1 MRVLNCMWSAETA
14 YHSVHLVLS
23 NFLDAIA
30 PVSHESLFLMGENTQ
45 QKIFSN
51 AQSFRSNKKS
61 TKKLIARYFLRKK
74 FIKKIQSFKPQLI
87 VLDGLGMARLLLP
100 VLKSFNFDLSTVL
113 VYFHGET
120 HFKKQDVKL
129 FNTEYNFKLR
139 LIAVSKTLAENLIEQ
154 VGSLDVIAIP
164 TYLNMPKVER
174 QLVNEKNTV
183 TFAAVGRLV
192 ESKNLSILIEC
203 IGCLVQKG
211 LNVYLRIAGDGDLY
225 STLQDEILNKK
236 LDKNITLEGKVI
248 RIEEFYQ
255 SVDVVLIP
263 SLQEGQGLVIQ
274 EALYFDKPV
283 VCSDIAVFKEQLG
296 VAGIYCSTSCV
307 KDWVEACE
315 KLLQASERINLLKK
329 QQHVHQEYNNKELF
343 IQRCQAVCN

>member
-100 VLKSFNFDLSTVL
+100 VLKRFDLSTVL

-120 HFKKQDVKL
+120 YFKKQDVQL

-211 LNVYLRIAGDGDLY
+211 LSVYLRIAGDGHLY
-225 STLQDEILNKK
+225 STLQNEIFNKN
-236 LDKNITLEGKVI
+236 LEKNITLEGKVI

-263 SLQEGQGLVIQ
+263 SLQEGQGLVVQ
-274 EALYFDKPV
+274 EALYYDKPV
-283 VCSDIAVFKEQLG
+283 VCSDITVFKEQLG
-296 VAGIYCSTSCV
+296 EAGIYCSTSCV

>member
-100 VLKSFNFDLSTVL
+100 VLKRFDLSTVL

-120 HFKKQDVKL
+120 YFKKQDVQI

-211 LNVYLRIAGDGDLY
+211 LSVYLRIAGDGHLY
-225 STLQDEILNKK
+225 STLQNEIFNKN
-236 LDKNITLEGKVI
+236 LEKNITLEGKVI

-307 KDWVEACE
+307 KDWVDACE
-315 KLLQASERINLLKK
+315 KLLQASDRIEVLKK
-329 QQHVHQEYNNKELF
+329 QQYVHQEYNNRDLF
-343 IQRCQAVCN
+343 IQRCQAACN

>member
-100 VLKSFNFDLSTVL
+100 VLKRFDLSTVL

-120 HFKKQDVKL
+120 YFKKQDVQL

-154 VGSLDVIAIP
+154 VGSLDIIAIP

-211 LNVYLRIAGDGDLY
+211 LSVYLRIAGDGHLY
-225 STLQDEILNKK
+225 STLQNEIFNKN
-236 LDKNITLEGKVI
+236 LEKNITLEGKVI

-263 SLQEGQGLVIQ
+263 SLQEGQGLVVQ
-274 EALYFDKPV
+274 EALYYDKPV
-283 VCSDIAVFKEQLG
+283 VCSDITVFKEQLG
-296 VAGIYCSTSCV
+296 EAGIYCSTSCV
-307 KDWVEACE
+307 KDWVDACE
-315 KLLQASERINLLKK
+315 KLLQASDRIEVLKK
-329 QQHVHQEYNNKELF
+329 QQYVHQEYNNRDLF
-343 IQRCQAVCN
+343 IQRCQAACN

>member
-100 VLKSFNFDLSTVL
+100 VLKRFDLSTVL

-120 HFKKQDVKL
+120 YFKKQDVQL

-211 LNVYLRIAGDGDLY
+211 LSVYLRIAGDGHLY
-225 STLQDEILNKK
+225 STLQNEIFNKN
-236 LDKNITLEGKVI
+236 LEKNITLEGKVI

-263 SLQEGQGLVIQ
+263 SLQEGQGLVVQ
-274 EALYFDKPV
+274 EALYYDKPV
-283 VCSDIAVFKEQLG
+283 VCSDITVFKEQLG

>member
-100 VLKSFNFDLSTVL
+100 VLKRFDLSTVL

-120 HFKKQDVKL
+120 YFKKQDVQL

-164 TYLNMPKVER
+164 TYLNMPKVEK
-174 QLVNEKNTV
+174 QLVNEQNTI

-211 LNVYLRIAGDGDLY
+211 LSVYLRIAGDGHLY
-225 STLQDEILNKK
+225 STLQNEILNKK

-263 SLQEGQGLVIQ
+263 SLQEGQGLVVQ
-274 EALYFDKPV
+274 EALYYDKPV
-283 VCSDIAVFKEQLG
+283 VCSDITVFKEQLG
-296 VAGIYCSTSCV
+296 EAGIYCSTSCV
-307 KDWVEACE
+307 KDWVDACE
-315 KLLQASERINLLKK
+315 KLLQASDRIEVLKK
-329 QQHVHQEYNNKELF
+329 QQYVHQEYNNRDLF
-343 IQRCQAVCN
+343 IQRCQAACN